1 MGTPLPISLLDFSP
15 MRDGETASDSLR
27 RSVELARQAESLDYR
42 RFWFAEHHNVPRLT
56 NAGVNA
62 LLTRVSAA
70 PMAVIEEGPQ

>member
-15 MRDGETASDSLR
+15 MRDGETASNSLR

-56 NAGVNA
+56 NAAPAVVLA
-62 LLTRVSAA
+62 HVASVTR
-70 PMAVIEEGPQ
+70 